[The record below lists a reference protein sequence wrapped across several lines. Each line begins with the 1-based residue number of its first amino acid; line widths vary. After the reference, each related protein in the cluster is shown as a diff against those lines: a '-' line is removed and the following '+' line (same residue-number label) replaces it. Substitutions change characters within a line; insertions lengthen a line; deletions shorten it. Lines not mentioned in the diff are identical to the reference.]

1 MSPKPLALA
10 GFSLVLAAAPTT
22 YAQDGAATPAAGD
35 DSAAAP
41 ANEGAG
47 AALAPDD
54 DEPSSS
60 SAVEKGTFGLGLYI
74 GEPTGVSA
82 KLYLEDD
89 RAVQGAFGFAFA
101 GDGFQVHADYV
112 FHPYILQDKEAFTMP
127 VYVGPGARFIQYR
140 AGRDA
145 DRYVALGV
153 RAVAGMLFDF
163 KEIPLDVFV
172 EVAGV
177 AEYGFADSAGFG
189 VTLNA
194 GAGARYYF

>member
-1 MSPKPLALA
+1 MSPNKFVLV
-10 GFSLVLAAAPTT
+10 SLISLAAGAHQAR
-22 YAQDGAATPAAGD
+22 AQDAVPAATAEPSAAEPGAAGD
-35 DSAAAP
+35 P
-41 ANEGAG
+41 G
-47 AALAPDD
+47 AAEDDAP
-54 DEPSSS
+54 PA

-74 GEPTGVSA
+74 GEPTGIAA
-82 KLYLEDD
+82 KLYLADD

-112 FHPYILQDKEAFTMP
+112 WHPYILQDKDSFTMP
-127 VYVGPGARFIQYR
+127 VYAGPGARFIQYQ

-145 DRYVALGV
+145 DRYLAIGV
-153 RAVAGMLFDF
+153 RGVAGMLFDF

-177 AEYGFADSAGFG
+177 LEYGFASGQGFG
-189 VTLNA
+189 AALNA